1 MKPTILVTSAAG
13 KTGMSAALQLLEKD
27 YPVRALVRRKDAR
40 SQLLHKAGAEVVI
53 GDLHDIDSLR
63 EAFRGCQ
70 RAYGVPLSRPIRFT
84 SVAVCHC
91 SG

>member
-13 KTGMSAALQLLEKD
+13 KTGMSAALQLLDKD
-27 YPVRALVRRKDAR
+27 YPVRALVRRKTPDHSFFIRLA
-40 SQLLHKAGAEVVI
+40 LKWVI

-70 RAYGVPLSRPIRFT
+70 RAYWCTPVEANPLHKCRCLPL
-84 SVAVCHC
+84 
-91 SG
+91 